1 MPRTPRVCPKSK
13 EPVIRFTQEG
23 RLVANCTNGS
33 CPRGMQSILEF
44 APAASNISHRQRAAF
59 FKIVA
64 AIDALDDRDCDRML
78 DGLLKQL
85 GITRTKVCETC
96 RLVAKKTQ
104 ENPDTKKGASR
115 AKWYE
120 IRARLQK
127 QGCVACGRNDSMTVE
142 HGLPELKMR
151 DKKGDTVDLGSY
163 SRWHVLGGPDAM
175 EAELQKEGVVPMC
188 YNCQFMQPTH
198 SAMQARIDPNDLP
211 DVRACDDKAAY
222 TKKRDIVVRDEKKYY
237 VDTIKIMEFGNC
249 EDCGLLVV
257 PSDQHYEP
265 DANAY
270 PHAFQFAHRSELDKE
285 HSVSKLV
292 ASRRLLK
299 TAKPKI
305 DKEIARCRLLCMCC
319 GHLET
324 QRRVSEP
331 GPSEEGN

>member
-1 MPRTPRVCPKSK
+1 MPRTPGVCRKAP

-23 RLVANCTNGS
+23 RLVANCTQAG

-59 FKIVA
+59 IKIVE
-64 AIDALDDRDCDRML
+64 AIDALDHRDRDKML

-85 GITRTKVCETC
+85 GITRTKLCETC
-96 RLVAKKTQ
+96 RLVRKKTR
-104 ENPDTKKGASR
+104 ENPNTKFGACR
-115 AKWYE
+115 AKWHE

-127 QGCVACGRNDSMTVE
+127 QGCFACGRNDAMTVE

-151 DKKGDTVDLGSY
+151 DKKGDPVELSRY
-163 SRWHVLGGPDAM
+163 SKWLALGGPDAM

-188 YNCQFMQPTH
+188 FNCQAMQPTH
-198 SAMQARIDPNDLP
+198 NAMQASDPNDLP
-211 DVRACDDKAAY
+211 DVRCCDDRAAY
-222 TKKRDIVVRDEKKYY
+222 NRKRHLVIRDEKRYY
-237 VDTIKIMEFGNC
+237 VDTIKIMEFGQC

-257 PSDQHYEP
+257 PSDQHCEP
-265 DANAY
+265 DTNAY

-285 HSVSKLV
+285 HSVAKLV
-292 ASRRLLK
+292 HSRRLLK
-299 TAKPKI
+299 TEKPKI

-324 QRRVSEP
+324 QRRASEP